1 MIIARI
7 NAILLIDPAVTLITM
22 TNTMLGTVIILL
34 LRRSSTINITAVVGG
49 TTNHP
54 GAVAAGNAAAV
65 AGDRAVDPKVAVAA
79 VTVAARIAGIAIA
92 MTTIAAML
100 VKEDEE
106 RGEILPQAG
115 VAMAVAAAVA
125 SDPAD
130 TTAVVIM
137 MLRGRPLKTK
147 NSTRQ
152 LARHHGGVAIAR
164 VVIAIEIA
172 LQTTPK
178 T

>member
-54 GAVAAGNAAAV
+54 GAVAAGSAAAV

-125 SDPAD
+125 TDPAD
-130 TTAVVIM
+130 TTAVIV
-137 MLRGRPLKTK
+137 MLRGRPPKTK

-152 LARHHGGVAIAR
+152 LARHLGGVAIAR